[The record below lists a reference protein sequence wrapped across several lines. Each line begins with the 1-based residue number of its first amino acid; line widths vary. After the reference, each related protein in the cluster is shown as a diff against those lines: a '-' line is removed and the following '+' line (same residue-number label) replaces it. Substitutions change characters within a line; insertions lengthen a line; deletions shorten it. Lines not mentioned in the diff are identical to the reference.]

1 MNIIIILLRICHVE
15 KLLVWHKALLHVR
28 GIKFIALAEIVLFFC
43 SACSDVGRDE
53 RDSIASRTVFAALQ
67 TVTRLATMLH
77 TKTGTVYVNYNMA
90 LLPIQ

>member
-28 GIKFIALAEIVLFFC
+28 GIKFIAQAEIVLFFVPLAAT
-43 SACSDVGRDE
+43 SSEMSEIPLHRKLFLQHSE
-53 RDSIASRTVFAALQ
+53 RLHDL
-67 TVTRLATMLH
+67 RLCC